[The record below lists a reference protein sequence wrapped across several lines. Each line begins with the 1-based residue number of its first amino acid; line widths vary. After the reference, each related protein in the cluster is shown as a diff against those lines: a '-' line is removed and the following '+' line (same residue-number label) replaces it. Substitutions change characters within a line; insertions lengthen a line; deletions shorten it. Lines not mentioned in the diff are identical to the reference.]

1 MFDDVGAQVSVLVRF
16 LEGKDDEI
24 YAQASM
30 LSSLIDNAVERA
42 AKKKEDAARE
52 KEREDWVWEELAASE
67 RSQSSPARAP
77 SATSPV
83 GDPAPIIFWIDQAP
97 HIVEGKR

>member
-1 MFDDVGAQVSVLVRF
+1 VFDDVGAQVSVLVRF

-30 LSSLIDNAVERA
+30 LSSLIGERGRTGC
-42 AKKKEDAARE
+42 KKEGGCGRE